1 MRAIVTRPGA
11 GRAWLAEL
19 PEPTLGADDE
29 VLVEILRVGVC
40 GTDRHVM
47 NRDFSGGRGLPAGD
61 DYLIVGHEAVGRVL
75 QTGAGVRSLKAGDLV
90 VPTVR
95 RGCPGCPACDVGQA
109 DLCFTGNIRERG
121 IVGLHGFLAERIVD
135 REPNLIPV
143 PPELAIIGPLV
154 ESLCTPEKALR
165 RIANARAHLPVSG
178 AASRD
183 PNRDATGQTSG
194 ELHGVERA
202 LVTGSGPIALLAVMA
217 LRLRG
222 IATWQLARQPTDG
235 LAADLARR
243 VGATYVALNELDQ
256 SQPQARLGAFDA
268 IIEATGAGEMSV
280 LMVAL
285 LARNGVLDLVGG
297 PSERHA
303 VPIPASS
310 LGGMVGKNLTV
321 LGSVNANAADWQAA
335 VRDLTAIR
343 QTFDGAAHDLITH
356 TFKLDDVDSAFERV
370 PGQIKAVVDVA
381 GN

>member
-1 MRAIVTRPGA
+1 MQ
-11 GRAWLAEL
+11 
-19 PEPTLGADDE
+19 
-29 VLVEILRVGVC
+29 ILRVGVC

-47 NRDFSGGRGLPAGD
+47 DHDFSGGRGLPAGD

-75 QTGAGVRSLKAGDLV
+75 RVGPGVRSLRAGDLV

-121 IVGLHGFLAERIVD
+121 IVGLHGFLAEQIVD
-135 REPNLIPV
+135 REENLIPV
-143 PPELAIIGPLV
+143 PPELAKIGPLV

-165 RIANARAHLPVSG
+165 RIGNARAHLP
-178 AASRD
+178 A
-183 PNRDATGQTSG
+183 SG
-194 ELHGVERA
+194 EMHGVERA

-222 IATWQLARQPTDG
+222 IATWLLARQPPDG
-235 LAADLARR
+235 PGADLARR
-243 VGATYVALNELDQ
+243 VGASYVPLQEIDLE
-256 SQPQARLGAFDA
+256 QPQAKLGAFDA
-268 IIEATGAGEMSV
+268 IVEATGAAEMSV
-280 LMVAL
+280 LMIGL

-297 PSERHA
+297 PSDRTP
-303 VPIPASS
+303 VPVPAAS
-310 LGGMVGKNLTV
+310 LGAMVGKNLTV

-343 QTFDGAAHDLITH
+343 QTYDGAAHDLITH
-356 TFKLDDVDSAFERV
+356 TFGLDNVDVAFDRV

-381 GN
+381 GE